1 MKVTRRVLSSV
12 LFAVPLL
19 FACAQ
24 MGKPGGTGSGVQRM
38 YVINCGE
45 NHTNDLSR
53 WTPGLNV
60 GKPWVFSDHCYLIQH
75 AKGWMLWDTGISDL
89 VAASPKGVTSP
100 NGLITAHMPKP
111 LSVSL
116 REIGVAPADIKHLA
130 MSHLHGDHCGNAN
143 LFTAATLY
151 MQENE
156 YNIAF
161 GPEPQKFNFAVANYE
176 KLRANPAVKLN
187 GDHDVFGDGSVVIKS
202 TPGHTAGHQSLF
214 VRLPKTGPVLLSG
227 DMAHLLD
234 NWEQTRVPSMN
245 VNTDQSVKSMQAMRA
260 FVARTGAQIWINHD
274 KAQNSRIP
282 KAPAYVD

>member
-1 MKVTRRVLSSV
+1 MKVTRRILFSV

-24 MGKPGGTGSGVQRM
+24 MGTSGGVQRM

-45 NHTNDLSR
+45 NHTSDLSR

-100 NGLITAHMPKP
+100 NGFITAFMPKP
-111 LSVSL
+111 LAESL
-116 REIGVAPADIKHLA
+116 REIGVSPTDVKFLA
-130 MSHLHGDHCGNAN
+130 MSHMHGDHCGNAN

-156 YNIAF
+156 YDAAF
-161 GPEPQKFNFAVANYE
+161 GTEPQKFGFAVANYGR
-176 KLRANPAVKLN
+176 LSANPVVKLN
-187 GDHDVFGDGSVVIKS
+187 GDHDIFGDGSVVIKS

-245 VNTDQSVKSMQAMRA
+245 VNADQSVKSMQAMRA
-260 FVARTGAQIWINHD
+260 FLAQTGAQIWINHD
-274 KAQNSRIP
+274 KAQNSKIP